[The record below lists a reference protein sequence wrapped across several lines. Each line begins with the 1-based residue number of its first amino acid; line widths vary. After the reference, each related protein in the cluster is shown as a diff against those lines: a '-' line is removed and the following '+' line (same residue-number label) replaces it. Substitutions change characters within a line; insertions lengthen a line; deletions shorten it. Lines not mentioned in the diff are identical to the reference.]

1 MDSIIKLS
9 PGVRVR
15 KEDFGL
21 IFYDAKKS
29 DICLVRS
36 GDSVLPC
43 HLDGTYTRES
53 LISMQPVVKQKSVVQ
68 LLESLQQK
76 GLVCEQTLG

>member
-15 KEDFGL
+15 KEAFGL

-29 DICLVRS
+29 DITLVRS
-36 GDSVLPC
+36 AEVVLPG
-43 HLDGTYTRES
+43 HLDGTYTWAS
-53 LISMQPVVKQKSVVQ
+53 LIKLQPAEKQKSVAQ
-68 LLESLQQK
+68 LLESLKQK
-76 GLVCEQTLG
+76 GLVCEQPLS